1 MPPKQ
6 STIAKMRTLVS
17 TLTPELKYK
26 LSQIFIL
33 KDDMKSFWMLE
44 LIRDDSKYP
53 IEEIEEELT
62 RLGVI
67 R

>member
-33 KDDMKSFWMLE
+33 KDNMKSFWMLE
-44 LIRDDSKYP
+44 LVRDDSKYP

-62 RLGVI
+62 KLGVI

>member
-44 LIRDDSKYP
+44 LVRDDSKYP

>member
-6 STIAKMRTLVS
+6 STIAEMRTLVS

-33 KDDMKSFWMLE
+33 KDNMKSFWMLE
-44 LIRDDSKYP
+44 LVRDDSKYP

>member
-33 KDDMKSFWMLE
+33 KDNMKSFWMLE
-44 LIRDDSKYP
+44 LVRDDSKYP

>member
-6 STIAKMRTLVS
+6 STIAEMRTLVS

-33 KDDMKSFWMLE
+33 KDNMKSFWMLE
-44 LIRDDSKYP
+44 LVRDDSKYP

-62 RLGVI
+62 KLGVI

>member
-6 STIAKMRTLVS
+6 STIAEMKTLVS

-33 KDDMKSFWMLE
+33 KDNMKSFWMLE
-44 LIRDDSKYP
+44 LVRDDSKYP

>member
-62 RLGVI
+62 KLGVI
-67 R
+67 L

>member
-62 RLGVI
+62 KLGVI

>member
-6 STIAKMRTLVS
+6 STIAEMKTLVS

-44 LIRDDSKYP
+44 LVRDDSKYP

>member
-6 STIAKMRTLVS
+6 STIAEMKTLVS

-33 KDDMKSFWMLE
+33 KDNMKSFWMLE
-44 LIRDDSKYP
+44 LVRDDSKYP

-62 RLGVI
+62 KLGVI

>member
-6 STIAKMRTLVS
+6 STIAEMKTLVS

-26 LSQIFIL
+26 FSQIFIL